1 MMKWKSILTLL
12 ALMAVATASA
22 VYGQSQNPMPH
33 CSMMEAAKTP
43 NANQSDAHAQHHM
56 GVNERGDHAMGFSQA
71 KTTHHFRLT
80 RDGGVIEVS
89 ANDGKDTESRDQI
102 KMHLAH
108 IAVLF
113 KQGDFSKP
121 MFTHGNVPPGVPVMT
136 QLKAEIEYAFAE
148 TEHGGDVRITTHNA
162 EALKAI
168 HEFLRFQIKD
178 HETGDPLEVSE
189 RD

>member
-1 MMKWKSILTLL
+1 MKWKTIVILLTLMVL
-12 ALMAVATASA
+12 AAVPA
-22 VYGQSQNPMPH
+22 VCGQSQAATPH
-33 CSMMEAAKTP
+33 CSMMEAAKTQD
-43 NANQSDAHAQHHM
+43 AKQSDPHAQHHT
-56 GVNERGDHAMGFSQA
+56 GVNERGDHAMGFSHA

-89 ANDGKDTESRDQI
+89 ANDAKDAESRDQI
-102 KMHLAH
+102 HMHLAH

-136 QLKAEIEYAFAE
+136 QLKAEIEYAYAE
-148 TEHGGDVRITTHNA
+148 TERGGNVRLTTTNA

-178 HETGDPLEVSE
+178 HETGDSLEVGE
-189 RD
+189 RN

>member
-1 MMKWKSILTLL
+1 MKWKTIVTRL
-12 ALMAVATASA
+12 ALIVFAAIPA
-22 VYGQSQNPMPH
+22 VYGQAQTATPH
-33 CSMMEAAKTP
+33 CSMMEAAKTQD
-43 NANQSDAHAQHHM
+43 AKQSDPHAQHLAGM
-56 GVNERGDHAMGFSQA
+56 NERGDHAMGFSHA

-89 ANDGKDTESRDQI
+89 ANDVKDAESRDQI
-102 KMHLAH
+102 HMHLAH
-108 IAVLF
+108 IAMLF

-136 QLKAEIEYAFAE
+136 RLKAEIEYTVAE
-148 TEHGGDVRITTHNA
+148 TEHGGNVRITTTNA

-178 HETGDPLEVSE
+178 HETGDSLDEGE
-189 RD
+189 RN

>member
-1 MMKWKSILTLL
+1 
-12 ALMAVATASA
+12 
-22 VYGQSQNPMPH
+22 
-33 CSMMEAAKTP
+33 MMEAS
-43 NANQSDAHAQHHM
+43 QSHEGGQADAHAQHHT
-56 GVNERGDHAMGFSQA
+56 GVNERGDHAMGFSHT

-80 RDGGVIEVS
+80 RDGGVIDVS
-89 ANDGKDTESRDQI
+89 ANDAKDAASLDQI
-102 KMHLAH
+102 RMHLAH

-136 QLKAEIEYAFAE
+136 KLKAGIEYAYAE
-148 TEHGGDVRITTHNA
+148 TESGGNVRITTRDA

-178 HETGDPLEVSE
+178 HETGDPLEVDQ
-189 RD
+189 RN